1 MWSTAYVDGRIPQVM
16 SGHSYYRALRAH
28 ILSVQV
34 VASVLLSAPGVLDQ
48 VDAVAIHRTW
58 YDLLHENIA
67 LEDAISTKEVFQVA
81 HILEQEI
88 EKARKLG
95 RTAKLWIQHFD
106 RVITLLRFIRAE
118 WTGNWG
124 RVDRRLGPSQYEC
137 AEDVA
142 HIPRCCSPP
151 ICKVSSAVPSGDGA
165 PRGTSTCR

>member
-1 MWSTAYVDGRIPQVM
+1 M
-16 SGHSYYRALRAH
+16 
-28 ILSVQV
+28 

-67 LEDAISTKEVFQVA
+67 LEDALSTKEVFQVA

-106 RVITLLRFIRAE
+106 RVITLRFIRAE
-118 WTGNWG
+118 WTGDWG
-124 RVDRRLGPSQYEC
+124 RVDRRLGPSGQE
-137 AEDVA
+137 
-142 HIPRCCSPP
+142 I
-151 ICKVSSAVPSGDGA
+151 
-165 PRGTSTCR
+165 GTFTL